1 MEYLD
6 FELEVSVGQGPTYPV
21 AVRSPTGETQAT
33 MRFPPGELQL
43 ENQLQALKIAL
54 LESGG
59 RQFGPRRRIL
69 SPDQQKVQ
77 DFGQALFKALITGN
91 VLSLFDLSRE
101 TAREQGRNPAPRA
114 NRR

>member
-54 LESGG
+54 LKSGAASSAPVAGSSRQTSRRCRTLG
-59 RQFGPRRRIL
+59 RPCSRR
-69 SPDQQKVQ
+69 S
-77 DFGQALFKALITGN
+77 
-91 VLSLFDLSRE
+91 SRGMCL
-101 TAREQGRNPAPRA
+101 ASSI
-114 NRR
+114 